1 MNQWIDVAVKWS
13 MVLMMAGVAV
23 LLVSYPKFSQRDVY
37 FGVTVS
43 PDFRLSTE
51 GRRILRTY
59 IRFVLLFGAAGVLLA
74 VLGTPGN
81 RRYLLMSAPFPIV
94 LGALGSYVRCHR
106 LTAPY
111 RVAPTAVRQASLAR
125 RRERL
130 PGGLVAQTAPFLVL
144 ATASAFVAANWGRLS
159 ERFPIHWG
167 NGGLPNGWTTKSPY
181 HVFGPPFFLA
191 ALCLFLALTA
201 FSVLRYSRRSGA
213 GSTWDKFRRTLAEVL
228 LALEYYIAVTGT
240 VPLFLPF
247 VRSRGTV
254 EILTMAVLVLSAILP
269 FALVIVLL
277 VAAGRATSPKSR
289 GAAAAPEG
297 DGTPDAC
304 WHGGG
309 IFYYNPHDPALWVRK
324 RFGIGYTLNFAN
336 PWSWV
341 FMGGTVVIVVAP
353 LLLLP

>member
-23 LLVSYPKFSQRDVY
+23 LLILYPKFSQRDVY
-37 FGVTVS
+37 FGVTVA

-51 GRRILRTY
+51 GRRILRAY

-106 LTAPY
+106 MTAPY
-111 RVAPTAVRQASLAR
+111 QVAPTAVRQAALAR
-125 RRERL
+125 RRESL
-130 PGGLVAQTAPFLVL
+130 PGGPLAQAGPFLVL
-144 ATASAFVAANWGRLS
+144 AIASAWMLLNWHRLPV
-159 ERFPIHWG
+159 RFPIHWG
-167 NGGLPNGWTTKSPY
+167 GDGLPNRWTTPTPY
-181 HVFGPPFFLA
+181 HVFSLPVFFA
-191 ALCLFLALTA
+191 GLCLFLTLTA

-213 GSTWDKFRRTLAEVL
+213 SDAWGLFRRTLAETFLV
-228 LALEYYIAVTGT
+228 LEYCIAVSAA
-240 VPLFLPF
+240 VPMFLPF
-247 VRSRGTV
+247 AHTPATV
-254 EILTMAVLVLSAILP
+254 KLSTALFLVPSIALP

-277 VAAGRATSPKSR
+277 VAVSRATGARSTS
-289 GAAAAPEG
+289 AAAAPEG

-304 WHGGG
+304 WRGGG
-309 IFYYNPHDPALWVRK
+309 FFYYNPHDPALWVRK

-353 LLLLP
+353 MLLLP